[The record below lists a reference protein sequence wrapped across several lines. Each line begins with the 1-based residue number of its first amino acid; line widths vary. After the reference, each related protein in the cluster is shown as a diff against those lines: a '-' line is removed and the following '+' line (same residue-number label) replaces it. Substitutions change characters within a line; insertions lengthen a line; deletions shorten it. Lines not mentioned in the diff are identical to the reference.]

1 MKSQPNI
8 IAVKLNCI
16 LCLDNFINYRSNKN
30 IELSSLEKII
40 EVTEIAMKS
49 FPNDR
54 ELEKEKR

>member
-8 IAVKLNCI
+8 IAVKPSCI
-16 LCLDNFINYRSNKN
+16 LCLNNFINYRSKK
-30 IELSSLEKII
+30 IELFSLEKII

>member
-16 LCLDNFINYRSNKN
+16 LCLNNFINYRSKK
-30 IELSSLEKII
+30 IELFSLEKII